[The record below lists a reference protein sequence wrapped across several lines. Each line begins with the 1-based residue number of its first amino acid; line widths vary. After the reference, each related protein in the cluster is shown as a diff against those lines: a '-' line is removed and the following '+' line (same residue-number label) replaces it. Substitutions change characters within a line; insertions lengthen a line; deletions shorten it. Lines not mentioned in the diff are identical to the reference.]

1 VGAGLIEVVGVIDGT
16 AEERRC
22 CDLIELGIRKT
33 HYLGREALTVDVGP
47 LPVVSLCVDV
57 ASWRT
62 RFGGTD
68 AVLARQNDWR
78 NPIRQ
83 IEAVRCLM
91 VPLILLEG
99 RWWGGSGYRSHIYG
113 ARICALVYSHIATR
127 EDPLRVFPSMQMTP
141 ASELEKSYAM
151 HR

>member
-1 VGAGLIEVVGVIDGT
+1 MGAGLIEVIGVIDGT

-22 CDLIELGIRKT
+22 WDLIELGIRKT
-33 HYLGREALTVDVGP
+33 HYLGRVALTVDLGL

-57 ASWRT
+57 AWWRT

-68 AVLARQNDWR
+68 AVLARRNDWR

-99 RWWGGSGYRSHIYG
+99 RWWGGSRDTG
-113 ARICALVYSHIATR
+113 RICMALVFALWSTR
-127 EDPLRVFPSMQMTP
+127 IS
-141 ASELEKSYAM
+141 
-151 HR
+151 

>member
-1 VGAGLIEVVGVIDGT
+1 MIEVVGVIDGT

-22 CDLIELGIRKT
+22 WDLIELGIRKT
-33 HYLGREALTVDVGP
+33 HYLGRVALTVDVGL

-57 ASWRT
+57 AWWRT

-99 RWWGGSGYRSHIYG
+99 RWWGGSRDTG
-113 ARICALVYSHIATR
+113 RICMALVFALWSTR
-127 EDPLRVFPSMQMTP
+127 IS
-141 ASELEKSYAM
+141 
-151 HR
+151 